1 MTSGWTML
9 ALATLICAG
18 LFANGLRFA
27 RLGESFD
34 KALAE
39 GGRAQLSRRLI
50 GRLFMVTAPL
60 FWLLFAA
67 ICFGLFGPLPNIQ
80 IIQLH

>member
-50 GRLFMVTAPL
+50 GRLFMVTAPF
-60 FWLLFAA
+60 FWLFFAA
-67 ICFGLFGPLPNIQ
+67 LCFGLFGPLPNIQ